1 MRHRIKELWDRYDK
15 SIDSMS
21 NDYDKLTSEYNKVKE
36 EVANEKGLT
45 TKEKQD
51 KLRKLLGDDWY
62 NSKKRLN
69 REVFGL
75 WVVII
80 LIIVVAVLVFW
91 LAITL
96 GSLGP
101 VQVPDAPSDWNVSDL
116 IGNTNV

>member
-51 KLRKLLGDDWY
+51 MLRKLLGDDWY

-75 WVVII
+75 WVVMI

-116 IGNTNV
+116 IGSTNV